1 MSAIA
6 SVRTVRA
13 SSGKD
18 SQTVTKPVSA
28 FQASLDTFKSLT
40 KDLTDFES
48 EAALAALDTLVTA
61 VSATDADVSAKDA
74 AIKAATDALK
84 GHKAERA
91 EMVTRQRRAI
101 RLALQQGYQGKTIA
115 AHFSVAGGTVS
126 NVKSALDIKAALV
139 KANAPTVPSD
149 DALVSRV
156 AKAAKVTGG
165 KAALLKAAK
174 AGTLPE
180 DGEQESPRTAAQTLK
195 AIQAA
200 LTAVKH
206 IARTTGDDSDAATVV
221 EIKRL
226 AAEIVAQAATI
237 A

>member
-1 MSAIA
+1 MSTVTTA
-6 SVRTVRA
+6 RTVRVT
-13 SSGKD
+13 SPNQS
-18 SQTVTKPVSA
+18 SQTVAKPVSA

-40 KDLTDFES
+40 KDLTDYES

-74 AIKAATDALK
+74 DIKRATEALK

-101 RLALQQGYQGKTIA
+101 RLALQQGYKGQTIA

-180 DGEQESPRTAAQTLK
+180 DGDVETFTPAQALK
-195 AIQAA
+195 ALQRATDAVRHIVREDGDVETVAAIRAA
-200 LTAVKH
+200 LTA
-206 IARTTGDDSDAATVV
+206 
-221 EIKRL
+221 L
-226 AAEIVAQAATI
+226 ASMSI
-237 A
+237 